1 MKSYNPSRNWFGLF
15 PLRSPLLRES
25 CLLSLP
31 LGTKMFQFPRST
43 SHILISSY
51 MSDILKCR
59 VPPFGYLRITA
70 YLQLPKAFRCL
81 FRPSSA
87 LGAKAST
94 VRPSLLNRNEFVREY
109 LYSIARVLLNF
120 SFSVSTLEIISLNI
134 ICCFYLVFN
143 VLMSDNTQN

>member
-1 MKSYNPSRNWFGLF
+1 
-15 PLRSPLLRES
+15 
-25 CLLSLP
+25 
-31 LGTKMFQFPRST
+31 MFQFPGST
-43 SHILISSY
+43 AASAIYSLMGRTSLCGVS
-51 MSDILKCR
+51 
-59 VPPFGYLRITA
+59 PFGNLRFNA
-70 YLQLPKAFRCL
+70 YLQLPGAYRCL

-120 SFSVSTLEIISLNI
+120 SFSVFTLEIISLNI

-143 VLMSDNTQN
+143 VLMSDNTKN

>member
-1 MKSYNPSRNWFGLF
+1 
-15 PLRSPLLRES
+15 
-25 CLLSLP
+25 
-31 LGTKMFQFPRST
+31 
-43 SHILISSY
+43 
-51 MSDILKCR
+51 LKCR

-94 VRPSLLNRNEFVREY
+94 LRPSLLNRNEFVREY
-109 LYSIARVLLNF
+109 LSSIARVLLDFAF
-120 SFSVSTLEIISLNI
+120 SDSTLEIISLNI
-134 ICCFYLVFN
+134 ICCFYLVIN

>member
-1 MKSYNPSRNWFGLF
+1 
-15 PLRSPLLRES
+15 
-25 CLLSLP
+25 
-31 LGTKMFQFPRST
+31 
-43 SHILISSY
+43 

-59 VPPFGYLRITA
+59 VSPFGNLWINA
-70 YLQLPKAFRCL
+70 YLQLPKAYRCL

-109 LYSIARVLLNF
+109 FYSIARVFIELF
-120 SFSVSTLEIISLNI
+120 SFSVSTLEIIFLNI

-143 VLMSDNTQN
+143 VLLSFNTQN